1 MLGTLLQEFAQIAV
15 YLCVVALDCLFDHVG
30 VEVHVFADDLQLTF
44 DDFLTDLL
52 LTLVLL

>member
-15 YLCVVALDCLFDHVG
+15 YLCVVALNCLFDHVG
-30 VEVHVFADDLQLTF
+30 VEVHVLADDLQLAF